1 VSLPSPL
8 FLAGAF
14 AVMIRHRT
22 CNPYEQEF
30 GYSRAVRR
38 GPFVFVSGTTS
49 IDPDTGEILH
59 PTSAYHQA
67 IRIFQEIITAV
78 EAVGGNKTDIVRVR
92 MFVTAQEDAGGVGR
106 ALKEV
111 FGDIEP
117 AATMIIGA
125 KFVAPKML
133 VEIEADAVILCEI
146 DRNPFCLV

>member
-1 VSLPSPL
+1 
-8 FLAGAF
+8 
-14 AVMIRHRT
+14 MMRYQT

-38 GPFVFVSGTTS
+38 GPFIFISGTTS
-49 IDPDTGEILH
+49 IDPNTGEILH

-78 EAVGGNKTDIVRVR
+78 EAVGGNKIDIARVR
-92 MFVTAQEDAGGVGR
+92 IFVTAQEDAGDVGR

-111 FGDIEP
+111 FGDIGP
-117 AATMIIGA
+117 AASMIIGA

-133 VEIEADAVILCEI
+133 VEIEADAVVLW
-146 DRNPFCLV
+146 